1 MGNSDGPPMLLIHGY
16 TDNSRS
22 WSLLA
27 PYLKAHR
34 LLAIDL
40 RGHGKSDAPQC
51 CYGYADLANDA
62 ALFLDAMG
70 IAKADVI
77 GHSLGSLTAQLLAA
91 QHPEKVD
98 RLVLISSTTGFGGG
112 PGSWL
117 WDNIMPLTPP
127 IDPNGQFMKDWYT
140 NPNPVDEDF
149 ITRERAESAAVP
161 IHVWHGVLWATV
173 IDDLTLVAPLVKAPV
188 LVLWGEKD
196 QLLRPDAPGEAGKG
210 LSRRRV
216 PDLQGRRPQHVLGIP
231 GQGRQGDQRLP
242 RRAGQSLTQSRGSPK
257 SSDRKSACLP
267 GAKQHRYRNRT
278 LVTRRRSTGSHPV
291 SGTGRRS
298 DWRGSSKCRPGIQS
312 PAKCHPSAISPSP

>member
-1 MGNSDGPPMLLIHGY
+1 MRTILFRTLVTIVVALMAVKAFAAEIPIPTQAEWADAKKMVKLSNGITLAYVEMGNSDGPPMLLIHGY

-34 LLAIDL
+34 LLAVDL

-62 ALFLDAMG
+62 ALFLDALG

-77 GHSLGSLTAQLLAA
+77 GHSLGSLAAQLLAA

-98 RLVLISSTTGFGGG
+98 RLVLISSTTGFGDG

-140 NPNPVDEDF
+140 NPSPVDEDF

-161 IHVWHGVLWATV
+161 IHVWRGVLWSTAIEDV
-173 IDDLTLVAPLVKAPV
+173 TLVAPLVKAPV

-196 QLLRPDAPGEAGKG
+196 QLFDLTHQEKLEKAYPDAEFQIFKEGGHNMFWEF
-210 LSRRRV
+210 
-216 PDLQGRRPQHVLGIP
+216 
-231 GQGRQGDQRLP
+231 
-242 RRAGQSLTQSRGSPK
+242 
-257 SSDRKSACLP
+257 
-267 GAKQHRYRNRT
+267 
-278 LVTRRRSTGSHPV
+278 
-291 SGTGRRS
+291 
-298 DWRGSSKCRPGIQS
+298 
-312 PAKCHPSAISPSP
+312 PAKAANVINAFLDAPDNH

>member
-1 MGNSDGPPMLLIHGY
+1 MMAAKVFATEIPIPTQAEWADARKTVKLANGITLAYVEMGNSDGPAMLLIHGY

-34 LLAIDL
+34 MLAIDL

-51 CYGYADLANDA
+51 CYGYADFANDA

-77 GHSLGSLTAQLLAA
+77 GHSLGSMTAQLLAA

-117 WDNIMPLTPP
+117 WDNVMPLTAP
-127 IDPNGQFMKDWYT
+127 IDPNGQFMKDWYA

-161 IHVWHGVLWATV
+161 IHVWRGVLWAN
-173 IDDLTLVAPLVKAPV
+173 
-188 LVLWGEKD
+188 GHR
-196 QLLRPDAPGEAGKG
+196 RPDPGRAAGQVADPGAVGREGRAVRPVAPGEAGKG

-216 PDLQGRRPQHVLGIP
+216 RDLQGRRPQHVLGVSA
-231 GQGRQGDQRLP
+231 P
-242 RRAGQSLTQSRGSPK
+242 RPPR
-257 SSDRKSACLP
+257 SSTPSSTRPTIIESA
-267 GAKQHRYRNRT
+267 
-278 LVTRRRSTGSHPV
+278 TR
-291 SGTGRRS
+291 
-298 DWRGSSKCRPGIQS
+298 
-312 PAKCHPSAISPSP
+312 